1 MDLSLLAPIT
11 RYWARTTDNYDTHKS
26 MYASEK
32 IDKFIELRAQGWS
45 LNHVASELRVAKRT
59 LVEWSREQAAQIK
72 SLRTLLQE
80 TAQEKLAA
88 SREEELARL
97 LRTQKDVEDELA
109 SRSLYRLPLDKL
121 FGVAA
126 ELRQE
131 IRSLRQEMDLAEQSG
146 LGDPNA
152 NGHPRGIVPATNGT
166 PHR

>member
-1 MDLSLLAPIT
+1 
-11 RYWARTTDNYDTHKS
+11 
-26 MYASEK
+26 MYTAEQ
-32 IDKFIELRAQGWS
+32 IDKVIEFRAQGWS

-59 LVEWSREQAAQIK
+59 LVDWNRAQADQIT
-72 SLRTLLQE
+72 SLRALLQE

-109 SRSLYRLPLDKL
+109 SRPLYRLPLDKL

-131 IRSLRQEMDLAEQSG
+131 IRSFREEIDSAEHG
-146 LGDPNA
+146 LGDPNS
-152 NGHPRGIVPATNGT
+152 N
-166 PHR
+166 

>member
-1 MDLSLLAPIT
+1 
-11 RYWARTTDNYDTHKS
+11 
-26 MYASEK
+26 MYASEQ

-59 LVEWSREQAAQIK
+59 LVEWNREQAAQIK
-72 SLRTLLQE
+72 SLRALLQE
-80 TAQEKLAA
+80 TAQEKFAA

-109 SRSLYRLPLDKL
+109 NRPLYRLPLDKL

-131 IRSLRQEMDLAEQSG
+131 IRSLRQEMDLAEQAD
-146 LGDPNA
+146 LGDPTA
-152 NGHPRGIVPATNGT
+152 NGHARGIVSATNRT
-166 PHR
+166 AQR

>member
-1 MDLSLLAPIT
+1 
-11 RYWARTTDNYDTHKS
+11 
-26 MYASEK
+26 MYTSEQ
-32 IDKFIELRAQGWS
+32 IDKFIEFRAQGWS

-59 LVEWSREQAAQIK
+59 LVEWNREQADQIK
-72 SLRTLLQE
+72 SLRALLQE

-88 SREEELARL
+88 SHEEELARL

-131 IRSLRQEMDLAEQSG
+131 IRSLRQEMDSAEQSG
-146 LGDPNA
+146 LGDPSA

-166 PHR
+166 PGHR

>member
-1 MDLSLLAPIT
+1 
-11 RYWARTTDNYDTHKS
+11 
-26 MYASEK
+26 MYTSEK

-45 LNHVASELRVAKRT
+45 LNHAASELGVAKRT
-59 LVEWSREQAAQIK
+59 LVEWSHEQAAEIK
-72 SLRTLLQE
+72 SLRAVLQE

-109 SRSLYRLPLDKL
+109 SRPLYRVPLEKL

-131 IRSLRQEMDLAEQSG
+131 IRSLRQEMDSAEQSG
-146 LGDPNA
+146 LGDPAA
-152 NGHPRGIVPATNGT
+152 NGHARGLVPATNGT
-166 PHR
+166 TGH

>member
-1 MDLSLLAPIT
+1 MYTSD
-11 RYWARTTDNYDTHKS
+11 TT
-26 MYASEK
+26 EK

-45 LNHVASELRVAKRT
+45 LNHIASELHVAKRT
-59 LVEWSREQAAQIK
+59 LVEWSGEQAAQIN

-88 SREEELARL
+88 SRAEELARL

-109 SRSLYRLPLDKL
+109 GRSLYRLPLDKL

-131 IRSLRQEMDLAEQSG
+131 IRSLREEIDSAEHG
-146 LGDPNA
+146 LGDPNS
-152 NGHPRGIVPATNGT
+152 NGHPRGMVPATNAT
-166 PHR
+166 PQ